1 MVVTTGP
8 ILNSAVNGLRPV
20 QMVTVKMMNKSLTQD
35 ASILIQGYVL
45 DQVRAIYVEE
55 FFNLAPNGVFTN
67 DYLANVEGY
76 EFVVSIDDND
86 AIEVSVWGKDGSGH
100 IVSAHRL
107 VSSEL

>member
-20 QMVTVKMMNKSLTQD
+20 QMVTVKMINRSLTQN

-45 DQVRAIYVEE
+45 DQVRTIYVEQL
-55 FFNLAPNGVFTN
+55 FNLNPNAVFTN
-67 DYLANVEGY
+67 DYIANVDGY
-76 EFVVSIDDND
+76 EFKVSVEDHD
-86 AIEVSVWGKDGSGH
+86 AIEVSVWGKDGAGH